1 MSVHTAHIGNF
12 VTTVIHSFLQPNHG
26 RLTAQTHVLVHRAQ
40 ALSHPRG
47 LPSFLNQFIEASRS
61 SLGVVLGVFWGG
73 VGGRGCVVGDNTGL
87 EFREMASKG
96 AAQPFIIVYVRFV

>member
-1 MSVHTAHIGNF
+1 
-12 VTTVIHSFLQPNHG
+12 VILWMTGSQSPL
-26 RLTAQTHVLVHRAQ
+26 LI
-40 ALSHPRG
+40 
-47 LPSFLNQFIEASRS
+47 LPFIECRS